1 MNGGK
6 MKGEEESKRRGE
18 FFMGRRW
25 ERGILVGEREGN
37 CTPSPSWNFGLFTP
51 DGLLIQDSNFPTNRK
66 PYLSARKLGAH
77 LWEVQSPPK
86 LSVANMSKYGPG
98 LNHFGEEACG
108 VFRQVGEARS
118 EPSAEQSSGFSLRN
132 QVALLLAEHNQRVQ
146 RVEQAQRAVSPSSYR
161 SSLEMVPSRT
171 AFTSNWS
178 LNSNSEMGESSYT
191 LKTSTDLLKVLNRI
205 WSLEERHAL
214 DMSLVNMLK
223 RELNE
228 SQSRIKELLL
238 GKRRDNQELN
248 DASKR
253 VARNKV
259 SRKNKEK
266 EQVKHLGKSVDVK
279 LEDERKLRK
288 YSEKLCYKR
297 VQELSAT
304 NVLLHDAL
312 EELELERKRRA
323 MLENLCDEFASGIR
337 EYEQQ
342 VRFLKKQ
349 SSVDQIGRNGDS
361 GLILHVSEAW
371 LDERI
376 QMKLADDNNVQ
387 KISVLDRLSSEIEIF
402 LGAKRSD
409 CVNKCDRVSSKRAS
423 RSNIFRHSLESI
435 HLNDPS
441 SGPWNAN
448 EEDDSDCI
456 GVHFSQL
463 NRVASLKNEDGF
475 GMRHEVEI
483 TSDDHPKETG
493 RLKRTKKIISSGKAA
508 KNGFNW
514 PSMQARSQEFVKE
527 RKHQLGNKDSS
538 KASAGNTDETYNARM
553 RRKTEVRERVSTS
566 RNHSWASKIK
576 KLEYEDN
583 NMDPLVDPS
592 TFTDP
597 YSPVKKWISEATSAD
612 PNISESSSSFQD
624 RTLKP
629 NTLKA
634 KLLEARLERQRSRAR
649 ASKDLSQVD

>member
-1 MNGGK
+1 MNEGGK
-6 MKGEEESKRRGE
+6 MKGDESKWGV
-18 FFMGRRW
+18 FFVGRRW
-25 ERGILVGEREGN
+25 KRGIFVGKMEGN
-37 CTPSPSWNFGLFTP
+37 CTPSPSWNFGLLKP

-66 PYLSARKLGAH
+66 PDLSARKLGAH
-77 LWEVQSPPK
+77 LWEVQFQPK
-86 LSVANMSKYGPG
+86 LRVANMSKYGPG

-108 VFRQVGEARS
+108 VFRQVGEAQA
-118 EPSAEQSSGFSLRN
+118 ETSAEQQSSGVSLRN
-132 QVALLLAEHNQRVQ
+132 QVALLLAERNQRVK
-146 RVEQAQRAVSPSSYR
+146 RVEQAQQPVSPSSYQ

-228 SQSRIKELLL
+228 SQSRTKVLQ
-238 GKRRDNQELN
+238 GKRRDKKEL
-248 DASKR
+248 DDTSTR
-253 VARNKV
+253 VAGNKV
-259 SRKNKEK
+259 SRKNKE
-266 EQVKHLGKSVDVK
+266 QDRVKHLVKSVEVK

-288 YSEKLCYKR
+288 YSENLSYKR
-297 VQELSAT
+297 VRELSAT
-304 NVLLHDAL
+304 KILLRDAL
-312 EELELERKRRA
+312 EELELERKRLA
-323 MLENLCDEFASGIR
+323 MVEDLCDEFASGIR

-342 VRFLKKQ
+342 LRFLNQQ

-371 LDERI
+371 LDERM

-387 KISVLDRLSSEIEIF
+387 KTSVLDRLSSEIEIF
-402 LGAKRSD
+402 PGAKRTG
-409 CVNKCDRVSSKRAS
+409 CAKKCDCVSSKSAS
-423 RSNIFRHSLESI
+423 KRNIFRHSFESI

-441 SGPWNAN
+441 SAPWNAN
-448 EEDDSDCI
+448 EEDSDCI
-456 GVHFSQL
+456 GVHFSRL

-475 GMRHEVEI
+475 DRRQEVEI
-483 TSDDHPKETG
+483 TSDDYPKEKD
-493 RLKRTKKIISSGKAA
+493 RLKATKNIILSGKAV
-508 KNGFNW
+508 KGGFNRH
-514 PSMQARSQEFVKE
+514 SVQARSQEFLRE

-538 KASAGNTDETYNARM
+538 KASAGNTDETYNARI

-566 RNHSWASKIK
+566 RNHSWASEIK

-583 NMDPLVDPS
+583 YMDHLFDPS

-597 YSPVKKWISEATSAD
+597 YSPLKKWISEATTAD
-612 PNISESSSSFQD
+612 PNISESSSSFHD
-624 RTLKP
+624 RTLKS

-634 KLLEARLERQRSRAR
+634 KLLEARLEHQRPRAR